1 MSGEAKLGN
10 EVAAQR
16 GRRLSVTMLGG
27 TDIKLQKE
35 EKEKQ
40 VKQTLDRAGVVSRRR
55 SIVSATET
63 FDREVLNKLTDK
75 VSFPA

>member
-1 MSGEAKLGN
+1 MSDEAELGN
-10 EVAAQR
+10 AVAAQR

-63 FDREVLNKLTDK
+63 FDREVLNKLMDK

>member
-1 MSGEAKLGN
+1 MSDEDKLGN

-40 VKQTLDRAGVVSRRR
+40 VNKTLDRAGVVSRRR

>member
-35 EKEKQ
+35 EKETQ